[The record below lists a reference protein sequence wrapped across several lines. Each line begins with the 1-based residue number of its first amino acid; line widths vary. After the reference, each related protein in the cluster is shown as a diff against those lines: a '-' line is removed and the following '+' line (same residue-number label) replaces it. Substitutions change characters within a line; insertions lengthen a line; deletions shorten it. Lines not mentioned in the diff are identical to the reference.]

1 MPGLGAVGAR
11 RPIVRTAQ
19 LRHPECGSQGRMRD
33 MLQEQLERLIESAE
47 RGDAVSRE
55 ELFSVLYDELH
66 RRAQRELRSG
76 APLTISPTTLLHE
89 TYLKLSG
96 LESVRFPDRARFL
109 AYAACAM
116 RRLIIDYV
124 RSRNAQKRGAGFEI
138 TSLPTE
144 APQHAHDVPELEG
157 IGEALTALA
166 EIEPRLAQV
175 VDLKFFC
182 GFSFAEI
189 AAVMGISERTA
200 QRDWDKARILLQRHL
215 IDHGRTPSGV
225 K

>member
-1 MPGLGAVGAR
+1 MPR
-11 RPIVRTAQ
+11 
-19 LRHPECGSQGRMRD
+19 
-33 MLQEQLERLIESAE
+33 EQLERLIESAE
-47 RGDAVSRE
+47 RGDAASRQ

-66 RRAQRELRSG
+66 RLAQRELRRG

-96 LESVRFPDRARFL
+96 LESVKFPDRARFL
-109 AYAACAM
+109 AYASRAM

-124 RSRNAQKRGAGFEI
+124 RSRCAQKRGAGFEI

-144 APQHAHDVPELEG
+144 ELPHAQDEAELES
-157 IGEALTALA
+157 IGEALAA
-166 EIEPRLAQV
+166 IGEIEPRLAQI

-189 AAVMGISERTA
+189 AAVLGVSERTS
-200 QRDWDKARILLQRHL
+200 QRDWDKARILLRHHL
-215 IDHGRTPSGV
+215 IEHAAPVGRGPET
-225 K
+225 